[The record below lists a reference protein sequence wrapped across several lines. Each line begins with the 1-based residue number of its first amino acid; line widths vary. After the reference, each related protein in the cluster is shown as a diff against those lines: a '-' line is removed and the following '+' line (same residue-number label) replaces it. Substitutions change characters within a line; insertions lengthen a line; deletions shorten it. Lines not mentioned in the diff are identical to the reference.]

1 MPNFPNTTPYKKNQG
16 RTLGKFGK
24 THSFFIDICAR
35 KLFIM
40 AKKQE
45 LQKTA
50 AAPEEAQGGNAV
62 GTTTNR
68 DAYSK
73 MFAEDYPD
81 VDFNDKEARYGKML
95 DDRKRLRSYQQSGK
109 ALTGVFDHNRGLA
122 AMVAAA
128 AEGTDPFVWAREN
141 LGMDFKQALEDEEY
155 AEQYAEAL
163 KTFQQRQVEGEE
175 REAQRTENLQRSM
188 EALQALQDETGI
200 SDDECQQLWEQFWG
214 DIVAKA
220 LEGEVAKETFAAM
233 RRAATY
239 DADIAAAREQGGM
252 QARNEKM
259 QNRVRQFDNQPLPPT
274 LSQGGATAVQQKPK
288 RRPSTSMSLE
298 EMKEWGY

>member
-1 MPNFPNTTPYKKNQG
+1 
-16 RTLGKFGK
+16 
-24 THSFFIDICAR
+24 
-35 KLFIM
+35 M
-40 AKKQE
+40 AKKTD
-45 LQKTA
+45 LQNNA
-50 AAPEEAQGGNAV
+50 AAGSASGAATP
-62 GTTTNR
+62 NR

-81 VDFNDKEARYGKML
+81 VDFEDKEARYGKMV
-95 DDRKRLRSYQQSGK
+95 DDRKKLRSYTQSGK
-109 ALTGVFDHNRGLA
+109 ALTGVFDKNRGLA

-155 AEQYAEAL
+155 AAQYADAL
-163 KTFQQRQVEGEE
+163 KKFQENQLEGEKLEE
-175 REAQRTENLQRSM
+175 RRAAALQRSM
-188 EALQALQDETGI
+188 ENLQALQDETGI

-233 RRAATY
+233 RRAANY
-239 DADIAAAREQGGM
+239 DADVAAAREQGGM

-259 QNRVRQFDNQPLPPT
+259 QNKVRQFGGENLPPT
-274 LSQGGATAVQQKPK
+274 LSQGGATSVPQQPK
-288 RRPSTSMSLE
+288 KKKSMSMSLD
-298 EMKEWGY
+298 EMKQWGY